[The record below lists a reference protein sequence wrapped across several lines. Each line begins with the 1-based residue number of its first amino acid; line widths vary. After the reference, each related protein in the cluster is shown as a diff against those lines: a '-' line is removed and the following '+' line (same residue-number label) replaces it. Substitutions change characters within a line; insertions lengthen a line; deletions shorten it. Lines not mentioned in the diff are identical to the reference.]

1 MMLPHRALRLPA
13 PAHRRPDRGVP
24 AGRLFQSGKDRAFP
38 DRPPVAGV
46 QVPNRLGT
54 AELKDVSLPEYAAD
68 QEVAFQTGDGAVRSN
83 SDNLWADDPPG
94 PSPRRWP
101 ARSATCPAP
110 PSSASLALAQPPA
123 RILEVRVE
131 RALAQADTTYR
142 LSGRYFVSDDGLS
155 GGGTNHARS
164 FDIRVP
170 MTAQGPAA
178 TAAAAS
184 QAISILAQQIATL
197 SGPGRPSPPRV
208 RPRPIRSTCRR
219 CSEKDRRKAAPD
231 AFRRSTRRTG
241 TNTTTPLTTDGP
253 AGIPSGADQAPDVSV
268 GPWPSTRMMT
278 GSTKWSK
285 QVRSGLKAPGRP
297 TPPHSSQSSSVPQQF
312 GQAPSAQASIS
323 A

>member
-13 PAHRRPDRGVP
+13 LPIAVLIGASLLGACSNSEKTERFLID
-24 AGRLFQSGKDRAFP
+24 
-38 DRPPVAGV
+38 PPVAGV

-83 SDNLWADDPPG
+83 SDNLWADDP
-94 PSPRRWP
+94 
-101 ARSATCPAP
+101 ARSFTTTLARAISDVSGATVISEPWP
-110 PSSASLALAQPPA
+110 LAQPPA

-208 RPRPIRSTCRR
+208 RPRPIRSICRR
-219 CSEKDRRKAAPD
+219 CSEKRSAEGRPRRPSADPPAGRAPIPPHRSRQT
-231 AFRRSTRRTG
+231 ALQVSLPARIRRRMSRWAR
-241 TNTTTPLTTDGP
+241 GP
-253 AGIPSGADQAPDVSV
+253 A
-268 GPWPSTRMMT
+268 
-278 GSTKWSK
+278 
-285 QVRSGLKAPGRP
+285 PG
-297 TPPHSSQSSSVPQQF
+297 
-312 GQAPSAQASIS
+312 
-323 A
+323 